1 MSSEYNW
8 SDIFFKAVHLN
19 ASHGSTGSLD
29 GCDTEGDPSEA
40 EPSSDDGCESKLE
53 DSSRECNKAP
63 LIDLVCCSVLAWR
76 DGLDAIRR
84 GVFGDALKGVGE
96 NAAEEL
102 GVPGDAFDISEEES
116 FFMQC

>member
-1 MSSEYNW
+1 MSTRLAASYQLTAKTEAKPWCLLMSSEYNW

-63 LIDLVCCSVLAWR
+63 LIDLVCCSVLA
-76 DGLDAIRR
+76 
-84 GVFGDALKGVGE
+84 
-96 NAAEEL
+96 
-102 GVPGDAFDISEEES
+102 
-116 FFMQC
+116 